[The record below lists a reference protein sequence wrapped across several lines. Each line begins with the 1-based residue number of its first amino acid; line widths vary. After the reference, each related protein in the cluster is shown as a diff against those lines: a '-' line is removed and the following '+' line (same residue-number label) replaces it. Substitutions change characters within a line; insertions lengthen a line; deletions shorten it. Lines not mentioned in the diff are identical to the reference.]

1 MTEREVCPICRGAG
15 YLVRDVPVGHPDF
28 GRLYPCQCTRSELE
42 QQRAESLRH
51 VSNLGPLSH
60 MTFANF
66 VPDGRALNPDQQ
78 RNLRLAYEYAVS
90 FAAEPDGWLLFRGGY
105 GCGKTH
111 LAAAIANARLQEG
124 HPALFVVVPDLLDRL
139 RATYSPSSAV
149 GYDER
154 FQEIR
159 EHELLILDD
168 LGSQSTTAWAEE
180 KLFQIFNH
188 RYNAHLP
195 TVITTN
201 CDLEEIDARIR
212 SRLSTTDLV
221 HMIPILAPDYRGS
234 GIEGE
239 QTELSSLSMHAE
251 QTFSSFNL
259 ARGVMDPEE
268 YNSLQVAC
276 RAAQG
281 FAESPAG
288 WIVFTGTYGCGK
300 THLAAAIAN
309 HCVTKRE
316 SALFVTVP
324 DLLDHLRATF
334 SPQSAIS
341 YDKLFEQV
349 RKSPLLVLDD
359 LGTESATSWAREKLY
374 QLFNYRYNARLPTVI
389 TTAQRIE
396 DLDPRLSSRLLD
408 RTRCQIYAILAPG
421 YRGSVLGGTGRHRS
435 RRK

>member
-1 MTEREVCPICRGAG
+1 
-15 YLVRDVPVGHPDF
+15 
-28 GRLYPCQCTRSELE
+28 
-42 QQRAESLRH
+42 
-51 VSNLGPLSH
+51 

-66 VPDGRALNPDQQ
+66 VPEGRALNPDQQ

-90 FAAEPDGWLLFRGGY
+90 FARDPDGWLLFRGGY

-124 HPALFVVVPDLLDRL
+124 RPALFVVVPDLLDRL

-168 LGSQSTTAWAEE
+168 LGAQSTTAWAEE

-188 RYNAHLP
+188 RYNAQLP

-234 GIEGE
+234 GIESE
-239 QTELSSLSMHAE
+239 QTELSSLSMHAD
-251 QTFSSFNL
+251 QTFSSFSL
-259 ARGVMDPEE
+259 ERGGMDGEE
-268 YNSLQVAC
+268 YASLQVAF
-276 RAAQG
+276 RAAHG

-288 WIVFTGTYGCGK
+288 WIVFTGTFGCGK

-309 HCVTKRE
+309 HCVSKRE

-408 RTRCQIYAILAPG
+408 RSRCQIYAILAPA
-421 YRGSVLGGTGRHRS
+421 YRGPQPTGAGRHRS